1 MTKQNKQKIPEGW
14 KEMTLG
20 DIGKVSMCKRVFKE
34 ETTPSGPIPFYKIS
48 TFGSNADAFISEEL
62 FNKYKNRYPYPKKG
76 DILISASGTIGRT
89 VVFDGEKAYFQDSNI
104 VWIDNPENQVLN
116 IFLEFVYKRTKWTS
130 TDGGII
136 SRLYNDNL
144 RSIKF
149 FLPPIDEQRRIVRIL
164 ESWEKYVQLLDQK
177 IKSKKKIEN
186 FTKIGLLTGKN
197 YPNSELLEK
206 EKRFFKVPKHWE
218 VVSISS
224 IAKEVSIKNR
234 IGVELPVL
242 SCTKHN
248 GLVDSLKFFK
258 KQIFSKNLNTYKIV
272 SRNEFAYATNHI
284 EEGSIGLQKIYD
296 QALVSPMYTV
306 FKTNENIIPEY
317 LFPLL
322 KTELYRCMFEAATSS
337 SVNRRGSLRW
347 KTFSK
352 IKIPLPPIEEQRKIV
367 SMLHVARQEIETL
380 EKQYRLVTEQRN
392 YLLNN
397 LITGQIRVSKFASH
411 N

>member
-186 FTKIGLLTGKN
+186 FAKMGLLTGKN
-197 YPNSELLEK
+197 YLDSELVEK
-206 EKRFFKVPKHWE
+206 EKRFFKVPKHWG
-218 VVSISS
+218 VVPISS

-234 IGVELPVL
+234 DGSELPVL
-242 SCTKHN
+242 
-248 GLVDSLKFFK
+248 
-258 KQIFSKNLNTYKIV
+258 
-272 SRNEFAYATNHI
+272 
-284 EEGSIGLQKIYD
+284 
-296 QALVSPMYTV
+296 
-306 FKTNENIIPEY
+306 
-317 LFPLL
+317 
-322 KTELYRCMFEAATSS
+322 
-337 SVNRRGSLRW
+337 
-347 KTFSK
+347 
-352 IKIPLPPIEEQRKIV
+352 
-367 SMLHVARQEIETL
+367 
-380 EKQYRLVTEQRN
+380 
-392 YLLNN
+392 
-397 LITGQIRVSKFASH
+397 
-411 N
+411 